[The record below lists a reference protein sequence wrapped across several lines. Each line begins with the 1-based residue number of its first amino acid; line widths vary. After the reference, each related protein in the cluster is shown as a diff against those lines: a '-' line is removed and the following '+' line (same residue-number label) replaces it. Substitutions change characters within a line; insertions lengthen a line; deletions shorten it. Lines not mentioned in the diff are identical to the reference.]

1 MKREINFLGKKTRR
15 FLMLISFLFICV
27 GMFFFFTKGL
37 NYSID
42 FQSGS
47 VIYYKL
53 ENPLNSSQ
61 ITNIRNIAKGLYE
74 KATVQTG
81 SDGKEIWIRTKFLE
95 EKDLDKITKE
105 VEKITGKYIGREI
118 TTIEPTISKELRE
131 KAILASILAILVML
145 VYITVR
151 FRFDF
156 AISAIINEAFVLL
169 ATISLF
175 AIFQWEVS
183 PSFIAAILTLLGYA
197 INDNIIVFDR
207 IRENLKKNP
216 KENFTVLVNRSINQ
230 TLARTIYTVLTTL
243 LAITPLLLWGGVV
256 LRPFIIALYLGIVIG
271 TYSTIYVASAILCEW
286 REIQEVSKT

>member
-1 MKREINFLGKKTRR
+1 VKREINFLGKNVRR
-15 FLMLISFLFICV
+15 FFLIMSLIFIIV
-27 GMFFFFTKGL
+27 GMVFFFTKGL

-53 ENPLNSSQ
+53 SSPLSSDQ
-61 ITNIRNIAKGLYE
+61 ISKIRNIAKSLYD

-81 SDGKEIWIRTKFLE
+81 SEGKEIWIRTKFLNE
-95 EKDLDKITKE
+95 EDVKKLSSEI
-105 VEKITGKYIGREI
+105 EKVLGKYEGREL

-131 KAILASILAILVML
+131 KAILASILAIIIML
-145 VYITVR
+145 VYITIR

-156 AISAIINEAFVLL
+156 AISAIVSEAFVLL

-175 AIFQWEVS
+175 SIFQWEVS

-197 INDNIIVFDR
+197 INDNIIIFDR
-207 IRENLKKNP
+207 IRENMKQNP
-216 KENFTVLVNRSINQ
+216 KESFTSLANRSVNQ

-243 LAITPLLLWGGVV
+243 LAITPFLIWGGSV
-256 LRPFIIALYLGIVIG
+256 LRSFIIALYFGIIIG
-271 TYSTIYVASAILCEW
+271 TYSTIYIATSLLCEW
-286 REIQEVSKT
+286 KDIHSS